1 MTRRL
6 ASVLTLTA
14 LSGTGCLST
23 TGMLNPFA
31 PPPAGPEM
39 TETFTLTREG
49 NLRRDVDES
58 YTPELRAELERA
70 REAYRREEYSK
81 AERLFGAIADRDK
94 LPPQAVQEAL
104 YYRAECLRLTGY
116 YPKACDTYS
125 SLVSKFPQSSFREQC
140 VERMFDIATY
150 WLDDTWQEMRE
161 NKEVKDGKRWLVTPR
176 WVSFDPSKPLLDREG
191 RAIEALEKVR
201 LYDLNGPLADQ
212 ALYRCGVV
220 KMYHENYR
228 EAEMYFS
235 QIHLRHPE
243 SKLAPKSIE
252 LAVFCKQMS
261 TGGSSYDG
269 RKAVEAREL
278 IQAALRSYPQIAHD
292 PAKREYMEKQRQ
304 AIDLQ
309 QAEKEFKMAEF
320 YRRTGQY
327 ASAYW
332 YYELVRRR
340 YPNTRFAQDAQERW
354 ASLKT
359 WLEQNGHTVPTEM
372 PNQSVNQGVNQGVNQ
387 VQAEAATKGLGSTGQ

>member
-1 MTRRL
+1 ML
-6 ASVLTLTA
+6 LVASLVG
-14 LSGTGCLST
+14 STGCLTTST
-23 TGMLNPFA
+23 MLNPFA

-49 NLRRDVDES
+49 NLRREVDDL

-70 REAYRREEYSK
+70 RETYRREEYDK
-81 AERLFGAIADRDK
+81 AERLFGSVADRDK
-94 LPPQAVQEAL
+94 LPPQAVQEAM
-104 YYRAECLRLTGY
+104 YYRAECLRLTGQ
-116 YPKACDTYS
+116 YPRACDTYS
-125 SLVSKFPQSSFREQC
+125 ALVSKFPSTQYREQC

-161 NKEVKDGKRWLVTPR
+161 NKERQEGKRWVVMPR
-176 WVSFDPSKPLLDREG
+176 WFSLENSKPFFDREG
-191 RAIEALEKVR
+191 RAVEALEKVR
-201 LYDLNGPLADQ
+201 LYDLTGPLADQ

-228 EAEMYFS
+228 EAEQYFS
-235 QIHLRHPE
+235 QIHARHPE
-243 SKLAPKSIE
+243 SKLAPKAIE

-292 PAKREYMEKQRQ
+292 PAKREYMEKQRM

-309 QAEKEFKMAEF
+309 QAEKEYKMAEF
-320 YRRTGQY
+320 YRRIGQY

-340 YPNTRFAQDAQERW
+340 YPHTRYAEMAQERW
-354 ASLKT
+354 EDLRV
-359 WLEQNGHTVPTEM
+359 WLEKNGHVVPTAG
-372 PNQSVNQGVNQGVNQ
+372 PDGTN
-387 VQAEAATKGLGSTGQ
+387 

>member
-1 MTRRL
+1 
-6 ASVLTLTA
+6 
-14 LSGTGCLST
+14 
-23 TGMLNPFA
+23 
-31 PPPAGPEM
+31 
-39 TETFTLTREG
+39 
-49 NLRRDVDES
+49 
-58 YTPELRAELERA
+58 
-70 REAYRREEYSK
+70 
-81 AERLFGAIADRDK
+81 
-94 LPPQAVQEAL
+94 
-104 YYRAECLRLTGY
+104 
-116 YPKACDTYS
+116 
-125 SLVSKFPQSSFREQC
+125 
-140 VERMFDIATY
+140 
-150 WLDDTWQEMRE
+150 MRE
-161 NKEVKDGKRWLVTPR
+161 NKEVQEGKRWMVMPR
-176 WVSFDPSKPLLDREG
+176 WVSFDPSKPILDREG

-201 LYDLNGPLADQ
+201 LYDLHGPLADQ

-235 QIHLRHPE
+235 QIHARHPD
-243 SKLAPKSIE
+243 SKLAPKAIE

-320 YRRTGQY
+320 YRRTEQY
-327 ASAYW
+327 PSAYW

-340 YPNTRFAQDAQERW
+340 YPNTVYAQKAQERW
-354 ASLKT
+354 ASLKE
-359 WLEQNGHTVPTEM
+359 WLERNGHVVPTSGPE
-372 PNQSVNQGVNQGVNQ
+372 S
-387 VQAEAATKGLGSTGQ
+387 AGQ

>member
-1 MTRRL
+1 M
-6 ASVLTLTA
+6 
-14 LSGTGCLST
+14 GT
-23 TGMLNPFA
+23 LNPFT

-104 YYRAECLRLTGY
+104 YYRGECLRLTGY

-161 NKEVKDGKRWLVTPR
+161 NKEVKEGKRWMVTPR

-340 YPNTRFAQDAQERW
+340 YPNTRYAQDAQERW
-354 ASLKT
+354 GSLKT

-372 PNQSVNQGVNQGVNQ
+372 PNQGLNAGQ
-387 VQAEAATKGLGSTGQ
+387 VEAVTKGQEPTGR